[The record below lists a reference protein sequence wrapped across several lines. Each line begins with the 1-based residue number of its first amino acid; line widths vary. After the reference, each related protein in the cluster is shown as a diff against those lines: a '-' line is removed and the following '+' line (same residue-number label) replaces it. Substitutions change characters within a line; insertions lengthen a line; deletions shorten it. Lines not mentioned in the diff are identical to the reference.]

1 MLKSELMTTLIST
14 SQADWNGFWVF
25 VIHMM
30 NKLALS
36 LVIRKHILK
45 LWSSIGLANHFF
57 DARTQRP
64 ELEWRVRAGASCVEN
79 VGVEQE
85 ADAHL
90 EALAIAGTA
99 GWHAGVPSKHAP

>member
-1 MLKSELMTTLIST
+1 MLPTFTPNSNPN
-14 SQADWNGFWVF
+14 QPCFY
-25 VIHMM
+25 
-30 NKLALS
+30 LS
-36 LVIRKHILK
+36 DLSSPIFSFYILCTR
-45 LWSSIGLANHFF
+45 

-79 VGVEQE
+79 DGVEQE